1 MSDDEKLNR
10 ILQDVDLIKG
20 YVLGSPKIFG
30 MVREVD
36 ELKRDMRE
44 LKAAARERRVVV
56 RTVLGAAIVQALAF
70 IGVLLKGGLGL

>member
-56 RTVLGAAIVQALAF
+56 RTVLGAAIVQSLAF
-70 IGVLLKGGLGL
+70 IGVLINGGLGL

>member
-44 LKAAARERRVVV
+44 LKATARERRVVV
-56 RTVLGAAIVQALAF
+56 RTVLGAAIVQSLAF
-70 IGVLLKGGLGL
+70 IGVLINGGLGL